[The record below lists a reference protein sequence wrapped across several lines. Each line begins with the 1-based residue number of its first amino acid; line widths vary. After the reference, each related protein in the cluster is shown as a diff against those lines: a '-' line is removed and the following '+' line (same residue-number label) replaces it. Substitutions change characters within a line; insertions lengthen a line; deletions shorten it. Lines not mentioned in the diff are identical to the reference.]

1 MRNNFKIL
9 IVDDEEHLL
18 LIYKKLLL
26 NAGYQVFT
34 AQNGT
39 DAIEMAKKHRPQLVL
54 LDVILPDISGI
65 DVLKTL
71 KKQPETQHCFVVLI
85 SSKLISSDDRSLGLE
100 TGADDY
106 LLKPI
111 QNRELVARVDS
122 FMRHK
127 KTIDKLVKSEEH
139 FRVTLDSIGDAVI
152 ATDTEGCI
160 TRMNSVAESL
170 TGWQLSDIKG
180 KPLKEVFR
188 IVNTFS
194 GEEVENPVA
203 KVLKTGGLVGLAN
216 HTKLISKNEKEFQIS
231 DSAAPIKND
240 DGNVI
245 GVVLVFRDVT
255 EEYNVQQQL
264 KENEKRFRVIV
275 EGAPDPI
282 FIQTDMKF
290 AYLNPAACRLFGIIS
305 ANELLGKPVMERFHP
320 DNHEK
325 IRQRIHDLNE
335 KKIQVNQLFQ
345 QKFIRMD
352 GSEIWGE
359 TAGVPIFYEGKN
371 GALVFVRDI
380 TDRKKTE
387 EKLSHS
393 HKLMSYI
400 IENTNSGVA
409 VHDKN
414 LRYIYVSQSYL
425 EQYKVKEEDVI
436 GRHHYD
442 VFPDLPQKWRDVHQR
457 VLKGEVLG
465 ADLDSYPRDD
475 GTVEWTRWEC
485 RPWCNSAGE
494 IGGIIVYTEVIT
506 DRVKAEQEL
515 KETIE
520 ELQKARKASLNLIED
535 LTEEIEKR
543 KKYEKEL
550 KESEERFRL
559 VMENSLDAILITSP
573 DGSILNANK
582 AACHMFQMTEE
593 EIHRA
598 GRKGIVNPNDPD
610 LPKILEERK
619 LKGYAAGELTL
630 FRKDGTLFPADIT
643 TSVFKNSKGEL
654 RTSMIIRDITER
666 KQAEKKLKNSG
677 RIFEHSVDM
686 MSVSGFDGYFKTL
699 NPSWERTLGWS
710 TEELLSE
717 PWNDFV
723 HPDDLEATNNIKA
736 EIVDGRTAYRFENRY
751 RCKDGTYRWL
761 SWNAFPYPEEKVM
774 FAVAR
779 DITKS
784 KQDEAVLRESE
795 ERFSIAFQASPA
807 PLVISEIETGLFI
820 DVNDRWIKML
830 GYSRE
835 EQIGKTSKEVGIW
848 HNPSERDRVI
858 QLIHKNGFFK
868 NEYIEFNTKSGETIL
883 ALWSAEII
891 RHSGKD
897 LMLSMIHDITARIKA
912 ERELRILKENLE
924 VEVEEKTQELRQRI
938 AELERFQEA
947 TIEREFRIKELR
959 DDIEKL
965 KSVNS

>member
-1 MRNNFKIL
+1 MNIAYELFLLFFNLTQLHNKELIIQLFTEGMSEAFKPAQFDFYNETESNN
-9 IVDDEEHLL
+9 E
-18 LIYKKLLL
+18 
-26 NAGYQVFT
+26 
-34 AQNGT
+34 
-39 DAIEMAKKHRPQLVL
+39 LVL
-54 LDVILPDISGI
+54 EIKTQKSHFGFIQIQQADELTSDN
-65 DVLKTL
+65 KTL
-71 KKQPETQHCFVVLI
+71 IRNSAQMLAVVLERLAFDE
-85 SSKLISSDDRSLGLE
+85 KL
-100 TGADDY
+100 
-106 LLKPI
+106 
-111 QNRELVARVDS
+111 Q
-122 FMRHK
+122 
-127 KTIDKLVKSEEH
+127 
-139 FRVTLDSIGDAVI
+139 
-152 ATDTEGCI
+152 
-160 TRMNSVAESL
+160 
-170 TGWQLSDIKG
+170 
-180 KPLKEVFR
+180 
-188 IVNTFS
+188 
-194 GEEVENPVA
+194 
-203 KVLKTGGLVGLAN
+203 
-216 HTKLISKNEKEFQIS
+216 
-231 DSAAPIKND
+231 
-240 DGNVI
+240 
-245 GVVLVFRDVT
+245 
-255 EEYNVQQQL
+255 
-264 KENEKRFRVIV
+264 
-275 EGAPDPI
+275 
-282 FIQTDMKF
+282 
-290 AYLNPAACRLFGIIS
+290 
-305 ANELLGKPVMERFHP
+305 
-320 DNHEK
+320 
-325 IRQRIHDLNE
+325 
-335 KKIQVNQLFQ
+335 
-345 QKFIRMD
+345 
-352 GSEIWGE
+352 
-359 TAGVPIFYEGKN
+359 
-371 GALVFVRDI
+371 
-380 TDRKKTE
+380 E
-387 EKLSHS
+387 EKLT
-393 HKLMSYI
+393 
-400 IENTNSGVA
+400 IEKIA
-409 VHDKN
+409 EK
-414 LRYIYVSQSYL
+414 RY
-425 EQYKVKEEDVI
+425 
-436 GRHHYD
+436 
-442 VFPDLPQKWRDVHQR
+442 
-457 VLKGEVLG
+457 
-465 ADLDSYPRDD
+465 
-475 GTVEWTRWEC
+475 
-485 RPWCNSAGE
+485 
-494 IGGIIVYTEVIT
+494 
-506 DRVKAEQEL
+506 
-515 KETIE
+515 E
-520 ELQKARKASLNLIED
+520 ELQQTIAELNKARNASINLIED

-666 KQAEKKLKNSG
+666 KQAEKKLKNSD

-710 TEELLSE
+710 TEELLSK

-779 DITKS
+779 DITKN

-897 LMLSMIHDITARIKA
+897 LMLSMIHDITARVKA

-959 DDIEKL
+959 DEIKLL
-965 KSVNS
+965 KSKTINTDHETS